1 MSDKG
6 RLIRKSGL
14 SDDAVDAI
22 VAILMITITVSGVVY
37 WLASMPS

>member
-1 MSDKG
+1 MVLSFMIK
-6 RLIRKSGL
+6 KKKF

-22 VAILMITITVSGVVY
+22 SALLLITICVSGVVY